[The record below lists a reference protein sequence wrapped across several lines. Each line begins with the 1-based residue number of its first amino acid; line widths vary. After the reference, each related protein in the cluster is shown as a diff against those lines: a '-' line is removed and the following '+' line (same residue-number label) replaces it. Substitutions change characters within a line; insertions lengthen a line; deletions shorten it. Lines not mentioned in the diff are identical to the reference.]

1 MKKSKLLMIYDKRS
15 TFVGRDVEILA
26 QNYSVTE
33 FHFNV
38 HPKSRTPIAFI
49 HQFFILLV
57 RGWTLKKVVCQSAG
71 YLSFLPALFSKVM
84 PFKCYIIAI
93 GTDAS
98 RLVEINYGHFTKPL
112 LRWFT
117 VQSYILCHKILPVHK
132 SLHMSDYTYEKIQFP
147 KQGFGNF
154 IPRLRTPVTE
164 VINGYKHELFIK
176 SNSINGRPKEF
187 LTVAVRLNKAAYFRK
202 GLDLIFKVAQSFPK
216 STFTVV
222 SEFTPL
228 DEVPKNV
235 NLIKTV
241 QQAELVKIYNEHK
254 YYLQLS
260 MFEGFPNALCE
271 AMLCG
276 CVPIGS
282 DVAAIPEII
291 DKTGFILKN
300 KSITELKI
308 LLTEALNSDLDSLP
322 DSRDRILENF
332 PIERRSKELN
342 QALSE

>member
-112 LRWFT
+112 L
-117 VQSYILCHKILPVHK
+117 
-132 SLHMSDYTYEKIQFP
+132 
-147 KQGFGNF
+147 
-154 IPRLRTPVTE
+154 
-164 VINGYKHELFIK
+164 
-176 SNSINGRPKEF
+176 
-187 LTVAVRLNKAAYFRK
+187 NKAAYFRK

-241 QQAELVKIYNEHK
+241 QQAELVKIY
-254 YYLQLS
+254 
-260 MFEGFPNALCE
+260 
-271 AMLCG
+271 
-276 CVPIGS
+276 
-282 DVAAIPEII
+282 
-291 DKTGFILKN
+291 
-300 KSITELKI
+300 
-308 LLTEALNSDLDSLP
+308 
-322 DSRDRILENF
+322 
-332 PIERRSKELN
+332 
-342 QALSE
+342 